1 MCVSGGADSIA
12 LLMLMK
18 TWISAKSGKL
28 TVFHFDHK
36 IRQESSEEAILLKKK
51 VNKLGIN
58 CIVLNWDD
66 IGLKS
71 LTCLVHEKS
80 GMKQ

>member
-18 TWISAKSGKL
+18 GWISGKSGKL

-36 IRQESSEEAILLKKK
+36 IRQESSVEAILLKKK

-66 IGLKS
+66 IGLK
-71 LTCLVHEKS
+71 K
-80 GMKQ
+80 KN